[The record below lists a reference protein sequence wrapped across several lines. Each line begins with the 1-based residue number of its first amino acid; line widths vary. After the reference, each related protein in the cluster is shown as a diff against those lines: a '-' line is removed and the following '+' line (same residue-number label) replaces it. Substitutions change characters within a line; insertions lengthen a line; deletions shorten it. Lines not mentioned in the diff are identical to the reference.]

1 MQKLRVL
8 LVDDEDA
15 LRTVFRRVLEAR
27 GMDVVGEAANGAEAV
42 KLYKELTA
50 DELTA
55 DVVLTDHKMPIM
67 DGIEAAR
74 QIIGQGS
81 QQPPIIIIL
90 SAYADKS
97 LIAEAEVAGVTKWLQ
112 KGLRSRELCE
122 QIYKIAGREWAD
134 QKKGLIAESVT
145 PDPSPA

>member
-15 LRTVFRRVLEAR
+15 LRKVFRRVLEAR

-42 KLYKELTA
+42 EVYKTV
-50 DELTA
+50 TA

-74 QIIGQGS
+74 QIIGQGA
-81 QQPPIIIIL
+81 QPPIVIIL

-97 LIAEAEVAGVTKWLQ
+97 LVAEAEGAGVTKWLQ

-134 QKKGLIAESVT
+134 QKKGLIGE
-145 PDPSPA
+145 PAT